1 LVRGSKGVAALSP
14 KLRKALC
21 AAGNYWTSPLQ
32 VGSHHLARSL
42 VARGWEVAYIS
53 DPISPWHLLG
63 GVDLKPRAALYRQG
77 GVHDLDGHLWAYVPG
92 ALAVPANQPLLRS
105 EWLHRS
111 WQRLTV
117 PNVARF
123 VKQHGFGE
131 VDLLLM
137 DSFSQPFWLDVLQVG
152 RSVFRIVDRLDKYPK
167 STQAAKAAQAHI
179 AGAVDFVIY
188 TAQALEPFVRSMK
201 PQRAVH
207 FPNGLEFR
215 HFVGQRWSCPL
226 EYAGIPRP
234 IVVYVGALDHRFD
247 SELVMQAAD
256 QLPTVSFVLI
266 GPEMGLPPLRSLPN
280 LYLLGPKQYA
290 KMPAYLQHA
299 DVGMIP
305 FNVREHP
312 EHINGIHPLKL
323 YQYLA
328 CGLQV
333 VSVAWQELETL
344 NAPVYLARDAEQ
356 FILQLQQAVKNEAGA
371 DERVAFAEQAD
382 WSKRVETLLT
392 LLGLE

>member
-1 LVRGSKGVAALSP
+1 MSH

-32 VGSHHLARSL
+32 VGSHHLARGL
-42 VARGWEVAYIS
+42 VAQGWEVAYIS

-63 GVDLKPRAALYRQG
+63 GVDLKPRAEIYRKG
-77 GVHDLDGHLWAYVPG
+77 GMRDCDGRLWAYVPG

-105 EWLHRS
+105 GWLHRS

-117 PNVARF
+117 PGVKRF
-123 VKQHGFGE
+123 VEQHGFGE

-152 RSVFRIVDRLDKYPK
+152 HSVFRIVDRLDKYPK
-167 STQAAKAAQAHI
+167 STPAAQAAQAQI
-179 AGAVDFVIY
+179 ARAVDLVVY
-188 TAQALEPFVRSMK
+188 SAQALEPFVRSMQPK
-201 PQRAVH
+201 RAVH
-207 FPNGLEFR
+207 FPNGLEFK
-215 HFVGQRWSCPL
+215 HFVDHRWAYPL
-226 EYAGIPRP
+226 EYANIPHP

-256 QLPTVSFVLI
+256 QLPEVSFVLI
-266 GPEMGLPPLRSLPN
+266 GPEMGLPPLRSMPN
-280 LYLLGPKQYA
+280 LYPLGPKPYA
-290 KMPAYLQHA
+290 QMPAYLQYA

-328 CGLQV
+328 CGLPV
-333 VSVAWQELETL
+333 VSVGWQELETL

-356 FILQLQQAVKNEAGA
+356 FIAQLQQAIEDETGT

-382 WSKRVETLLT
+382 WGRRVETLFA